1 MAGEEDALDAAEFFQ
16 PVGSDEEG
24 GSDRRAAGR
33 WADWLLS
40 SSSADQANPESKAR
54 HLARHRNLLWI
65 LSGISQVK

>member
-40 SSSADQANPESKAR
+40 SSSADQANPESKA
-54 HLARHRNLLWI
+54 LVI
-65 LSGISQVK
+65 